1 MNRALIRPHAVRKLR
16 LLTGHLAWAGWLLV
30 SWASPALAE
39 SGLAPGAAPPG
50 ATVAIAGQGF
60 GPFKSTRE
68 NRVLFNGLPALIQ
81 RWDADL
87 IAVKVPLRAT
97 SGPVTVVSGKK
108 TIAVGRFTVQQPT
121 IRSLT
126 PAEAEPGAVLQVAGE
141 HFGTTAGSRD
151 PNTMF
156 GVNDVLVGG
165 ATAKIRRWRDDK
177 IEVEVPGI
185 AVSGEVV
192 VRLASSDPLP
202 DGSCCA
208 QVEYSISN
216 AAPFKVIPAIRAD
229 PLSGPIGT
237 KVVLFGKGFGN
248 KAAGDQLLFNGR
260 PGVIAQ
266 WTDTLIVTH
275 VPLDAVSGP
284 LVLKQGETQRTVGT
298 FSVPTPKATGLS
310 VSSGPIG
317 TLLRITGENFG
328 FYSESGS
335 TPFAF
340 TDFNK
345 GENVVEIGGVPAVV
359 YRWHD
364 DKIDVWVPF
373 SAKSGPVVV
382 KRGGTKPKA
391 DGSCCAERGLI
402 TRDAGRFTVT
412 TPTVASYTPTSAGLD
427 EIVTIK
433 GSGFGTFLKTAEQ
446 TQPGL
451 NEAGHD
457 FVPYEFGENVARTEV
472 LFSNVAGIVVSWT
485 DTEIKVQVP
494 RRHLYG
500 VGKKNEF
507 HPDLST
513 GPLVVRRGSWDL
525 KPDGYCCTTKQW
537 VTAEAGTFTILARG
551 LPDQSNFTD
560 TRPEAST
567 VP

>member
-1 MNRALIRPHAVRKLR
+1 MYVLVFAWVAC
-16 LLTGHLAWAGWLLV
+16 LLAGGTSL
-30 SWASPALAE
+30 ALADT
-39 SGLAPGAAPPG
+39 SLSPPAAPPG
-50 ATVAIAGQGF
+50 STVIVSGKGF
-60 GPFKSTRE
+60 GSFKSTRD
-68 NRVLFNGLPALIQ
+68 NRVLFNGLPALVQ
-81 RWDADL
+81 QWDAEI

-108 TIAVGRFTVQQPT
+108 TVVAGNFTVQQPT
-121 IRSLT
+121 IRAVL
-126 PAEAEPGAVLQVAGE
+126 PAEAEPGTVLQIAGE

-156 GVNDVLVGG
+156 GVNDVLVSG

-177 IEVEVPGI
+177 IEIEVPAT
-185 AVSGEVV
+185 AVSGKVV

-216 AAPFKVIPAIRAD
+216 AALFTVIPAIRVD
-229 PLSGPIGT
+229 PLSGPVGT
-237 KVVLFGKGFGN
+237 KVVLFGRGFGSR
-248 KAAGDQLLFNGR
+248 GVDGQLLFNGH

-266 WTDTLIVTH
+266 WTDTLVVTH
-275 VPLDAVSGP
+275 VPLDAASGP
-284 LVLKQGETQRTVGT
+284 LVLKRGDTQRTLGT
-298 FSVPTPKATGLS
+298 FSVPTPKATGLA

-317 TLLRITGENFG
+317 TLLRISGENFG

-335 TPFAF
+335 TPFSFA
-340 TDFNK
+340 DFNK
-345 GENVVEIGGVPAVV
+345 GENVVEIGGVPAVI
-359 YRWHD
+359 YRWHH
-364 DKIDVWVPF
+364 DKIDVWVPY
-373 SAKSGPVVV
+373 SVKSGPVVV
-382 KRGGTKPKA
+382 KRGGATPKA
-391 DGSCCAERGLI
+391 DGSCCAERGVI
-402 TRDAGRFTVT
+402 STEAGRFTVL
-412 TPTVASYTPTSAGLD
+412 TPRVTSYTPTSAGLD
-427 EIVTIK
+427 EIVTIT
-433 GSGFGTFLKTAEQ
+433 GSGFGAFLKTAEQ

-472 LFSNVAGIVVSWT
+472 LFNNVAGIVVSWT
-485 DTEIKVQVP
+485 DTEIKVRVP
-494 RRHLYG
+494 RRLLYG

-513 GPLVVRRGSWDL
+513 GPLVVRRGSWDV
-525 KPDGYCCTTKQW
+525 KPDGSCCTMKQW
-537 VTAEAGTFTILARG
+537 VTAEAGTFTVLARG

>member
-1 MNRALIRPHAVRKLR
+1 MQVLR
-16 LLTGHLAWAGWLLV
+16 SLLFGCLTV
-30 SWASPALAE
+30 
-39 SGLAPGAAPPG
+39 GLALPVLADTGLSPQAAPPG
-50 ATVAIAGQGF
+50 ATVAISGKRF
-60 GPFKSTRE
+60 GSFKSTQN
-68 NRVLFNGLPALIQ
+68 NRVLFNGVPALVQ
-81 RWDADL
+81 QWDAEL
-87 IAVKVPLRAT
+87 IAVKVPQRVT
-97 SGPVTVVSGKK
+97 SGPVTVISGKK
-108 TIAVGRFTVQQPT
+108 TITAGAFTAQQPT
-121 IRSLT
+121 IRSVS
-126 PAEAEPGAVLQVAGE
+126 PAAIEPGGVLQILGE

-156 GVNDVLVGG
+156 GVNDVMIGG
-165 ATAKIRRWRDDK
+165 ATAKVRRWRDDK

-185 AVSGEVV
+185 AVSGNVV

-208 QVEYSISN
+208 QVEYSLSN
-216 AAPFKVIPAIRAD
+216 PAPLTVIPAIRAD
-229 PLSGPIGT
+229 PISGPAGT
-237 KVVLFGKGFGN
+237 KVVLFGQGFGA
-248 KAAGDQLLFNGR
+248 KASGDQLLFNGH
-260 PGVIAQ
+260 PGVVAQ
-266 WTDTLIVTH
+266 WTDVLVVAH
-275 VPLDAVSGP
+275 VPLGATSGP
-284 LVLKQGETQRTVGT
+284 LVLKKGETQRTVGT
-298 FSVPTPKATGLS
+298 FTVTTPKATGLS
-310 VSSGPIG
+310 MSSGPIG

-340 TDFNK
+340 TDFNR
-345 GENVVEIGGVPAVV
+345 GENVVEIGGVPAVI
-359 YRWHD
+359 YRWHE

-402 TRDAGRFTVT
+402 TTEAGRFTVV

-433 GSGFGTFLKTAEQ
+433 GSGFGAFLKTAEQ

-457 FVPYEFGENVARTEV
+457 SVPYEFGENVARTEV
-472 LFSNVAGIVVSWT
+472 LFNNMAGVIVLWS
-485 DTEIKVQVP
+485 DTEIQVRVP
-494 RRHLYG
+494 RRHLFG

-507 HPDLST
+507 NTDLAT
-513 GPLVVRRGSWDL
+513 GPLLVRRGSWDA
-525 KPDGYCCTTKQW
+525 KPDGSCCTTKQW

-551 LPDQSNFTD
+551 LPNQSMFTD
-560 TRPEAST
+560 TRPEANT